1 MTQDPTPVCQASH
14 INHVAIVVKDAAET
28 LRFYQETF
36 GVPDAPIEEIADQ
49 GVLAT
54 LVAVGGTNLELI
66 QPVRPDTGVA
76 RFLDARGEALHHVC
90 LEVEDL
96 QGKLDSL
103 KASGARLIDESPRH
117 GLAGM
122 IAFIHPKS
130 TRGVLIELVDKDT
143 VQS

>member
-1 MTQDPTPVCQASH
+1 MENTTPVCQARH

-28 LRFYQETF
+28 LRFYRETF
-36 GVPDAPIEEIADQ
+36 GVSNAEIEEVSDQ
-49 GVLAT
+49 GVMAS

-76 RFLDARGEALHHVC
+76 RFLESRGEALHHVC
-90 LEVEDL
+90 FEVENL
-96 QGKLDSL
+96 QGTLDSL
-103 KASGARLIDESPRH
+103 KSSGARLIDESPRE

-130 TRGVLIELVDKDT
+130 TRGVLVELVDKDT
-143 VQS
+143 VRS

>member
-1 MTQDPTPVCQASH
+1 MPQDTTPVCRAWH
-14 INHVAIVVKDAAET
+14 INHVALVVKDAAET
-28 LRFYQETF
+28 LRFYKDTF
-36 GVPDAPIEEIADQ
+36 GVPDAEIEEVADQ

-76 RFLDARGEALHHVC
+76 RFLDTRGEALHHVC
-90 LEVEDL
+90 FEVDDL
-96 QGKLDSL
+96 QAKLDSL

-122 IAFIHPKS
+122 IAFIHPMS

-143 VQS
+143 VRP

>member
-1 MTQDPTPVCQASH
+1 MENNAPVCHAKH

-28 LRFYQETF
+28 LRFYRETF
-36 GVPDAPIEEIADQ
+36 GVANAAIEEISDQ

-76 RFLDARGEALHHVC
+76 RFLDSRGEALHHIC
-90 LEVEDL
+90 FEVEDL
-96 QGKLDSL
+96 QSTLDSL
-103 KASGARLIDESPRH
+103 KASGARLIDESPRE

-130 TRGVLIELVDKDT
+130 TRGVLVELVDKDT
-143 VQS
+143 VKS

>member
-1 MTQDPTPVCQASH
+1 MPQSTQPACRARH

-36 GVPDAPIEEIADQ
+36 GVSDAEIEEVADQ

-54 LVAVGGTNLELI
+54 LVEVGGTNLELI

-76 RFLDARGEALHHVC
+76 RFLNTRGEALHHVC
-90 LEVEDL
+90 FEVEDL
-96 QGKLDSL
+96 QSTLNGL
-103 KASGARLIDESPRH
+103 KENGARLIDESPRQ

-143 VQS
+143 V

>member
-1 MTQDPTPVCQASH
+1 MENPTPVCQAQH

-36 GVPDAPIEEIADQ
+36 GVRDADIEEVADQ
-49 GVLAT
+49 GVLAS

-76 RFLDARGEALHHVC
+76 RFLESRGEALHHIC
-90 LEVEDL
+90 FEVKNL
-96 QGKLDSL
+96 QGALDSI
-103 KASGARLIDESPRH
+103 KSSGARLIDESPRE

-130 TRGVLIELVDKDT
+130 TRGVLVELVDKDT
-143 VQS
+143 VRS

>member
-1 MTQDPTPVCQASH
+1 MPQDTTPVCQARH
-14 INHVAIVVKDAAET
+14 INHVALVVKDAAET
-28 LRFYQETF
+28 LRFYKDTF
-36 GVPDAPIEEIADQ
+36 GVPDAEIEEVADQ

-90 LEVEDL
+90 FEVDDL
-96 QGKLDSL
+96 QAKLDSL

-130 TRGVLIELVDKDT
+130 THGVLIELVDKDT
-143 VQS
+143 VRP

>member
-1 MTQDPTPVCQASH
+1 MENNTPVCQAKH

-36 GVPDAPIEEIADQ
+36 GVLEAEIEEVADQ
-49 GVLAT
+49 GVLAS

-76 RFLDARGEALHHVC
+76 RFLDSRGEALHHVC
-90 LEVEDL
+90 FEVENL
-96 QGKLDSL
+96 QGTLDSL
-103 KASGARLIDESPRH
+103 KSNGTRLIDESPRE

-130 TRGVLIELVDKDT
+130 TRGVLVELVDKDT
-143 VQS
+143 VKS

>member
-1 MTQDPTPVCQASH
+1 MTQDTPPVCQARH
-14 INHVAIVVKDAAET
+14 IDHVAIVVKDAAET
-28 LRFYQETF
+28 LGFYRDTF
-36 GVPDAPIEEIADQ
+36 GVSDAPIEEIADQ
-49 GVLAT
+49 GVLAA

-76 RFLDARGEALHHVC
+76 RFLDSRGEALHHVC
-90 LEVEDL
+90 FEVEDL
-96 QGKLDSL
+96 QETLDSL
-103 KASGARLIDESPRH
+103 KGSGARLIDESPRE

>member
-1 MTQDPTPVCQASH
+1 MENTTPVCQAKH

-36 GVPDAPIEEIADQ
+36 GVPEAEIEEVADQ
-49 GVLAT
+49 GVMAS

-76 RFLDARGEALHHVC
+76 RFLESRGEALHHVC
-90 LEVEDL
+90 FEVEDL
-96 QGKLDSL
+96 QETLDSL
-103 KASGARLIDESPRH
+103 KSRGARLIDESPRE

-130 TRGVLIELVDKDT
+130 TRGVLVELVDKDT
-143 VQS
+143 VKS

>member
-1 MTQDPTPVCQASH
+1 MTQDSTPVCQARH

-28 LRFYQETF
+28 LRFYRDTF
-36 GVPDAPIEEIADQ
+36 GVPDSPIEEIADQ

-66 QPVRPDTGVA
+66 QPARPETGVA
-76 RFLDARGEALHHVC
+76 RFLEARGEALHHVC
-90 LEVEDL
+90 FEVDDL
-96 QGKLDSL
+96 QSTLDSL
-103 KASGARLIDESPRH
+103 KESGARLIDESPRQ

-143 VQS
+143 V